1 MLYQARRRR
10 SFVVNP
16 TRSRNSSRHRHPEVN
31 RRIIGR
37 IHQSRTNI
45 LLRLNRATIR
55 VLLGHLLRV
64 LRGAYLAL
72 PRSYENR
79 RYGICVRWE
88 RGTKDGGQ
96 LFTIFLKILKINTKI
111 QIDSMFSL
119 VVVGGWEIHPIQFCL
134 VVAILPGRDDR
145 LDWVYPNLLLPLMT
159 SFMTTMKRGRG
170 IPHSHQTIAT
180 P

>member
-1 MLYQARRRR
+1 M
-10 SFVVNP
+10 
-16 TRSRNSSRHRHPEVN
+16 
-31 RRIIGR
+31 
-37 IHQSRTNI
+37 
-45 LLRLNRATIR
+45 
-55 VLLGHLLRV
+55 
-64 LRGAYLAL
+64 
-72 PRSYENR
+72 
-79 RYGICVRWE
+79 RWE
-88 RGTKDGGQ
+88 RGTKDDGQ

-145 LDWVYPNLLLPLMT
+145 SLDWVYPNLLLPLMT